1 MAETMNYTLGR
12 GEIHFAQ
19 FKTGTQAPA
28 GERYF
33 GNTPE
38 LSYTAE
44 QENLDHYSSDRGVR
58 VKDQSVLLQLDY
70 SGALTTD
77 HISPENLAIFFLGES
92 MTTTVV
98 AATGQ
103 TDTFEEVQVGYS
115 YQLGTTNQTPSG
127 ARLVSNVVVTDG
139 GAPGT
144 TFVAGTDY
152 VLDAEL
158 GRITVLEGGGISDGD
173 DLSVT
178 FDIGAHS
185 RDRIISRSNTIE
197 GSLRFIAHN
206 PAGKNID
213 YFMPWVKITPNGD
226 FAIKADEWQT
236 LPFTLEILKKGSLE
250 AIYMDGRPYTPA
262 P

>member
-19 FKTGTQAPA
+19 FKTGTQVPG

-70 SGALTTD
+70 SGAMTTD

-92 MTTTVV
+92 MVTTIA
-98 AATGQ
+98 AATGE
-103 TDTFEEVQVGYS
+103 TDTFTDVVQGYS
-115 YQLGTTNQTPSG
+115 YQLGTSDETPAG
-127 ARLVSNVVVTDG
+127 ARQVSNVVVSDAGVPATV
-139 GAPGT
+139 
-144 TFVAGTDY
+144 FVAGTDY

-158 GRITVLEGGGISDGD
+158 GRITILEGGGITDGL

-185 RDRIISRSNTIE
+185 RKRIISRSNTIE
-197 GSLRFIAHN
+197 GALRFIAKN
-206 PAGKNID
+206 PAGEQID
-213 YFMPWVKITPNGD
+213 YFMPRVKITPNGD
-226 FAIKADEWQT
+226 FAIKSDEWQT

-250 AIYMDGRPYTPA
+250 AIYMDGRPYIPTP
-262 P
+262 

>member
-19 FKTGTQAPA
+19 FKPTTQVPA

-38 LSYTAE
+38 LSFTAE

-70 SGALTTD
+70 SGSLTTD

-92 MTTTVV
+92 MISTVT
-98 AATGQ
+98 AATAQ
-103 TDTFEEVQVGYS
+103 TSSYDGVMQGYS
-115 YQLGTTNQTPSG
+115 YQLGVSDATPSG
-127 ARLVSNVVVTDG
+127 ARKVTNVVVKDDATPT
-139 GAPGT
+139 AA

-152 VLDAEL
+152 VLDADL
-158 GRITVLEGGGISDGD
+158 GRITVLEGAGIANGTN
-173 DLSVT
+173 LVIT
-178 FDIGAHS
+178 FDIAAHS
-185 RDRIISRSNTIE
+185 RKRIISRSNTIE
-197 GSLRFIAHN
+197 GALRFIAKN
-206 PAGKNID
+206 PAGEQID

-226 FAIKADEWQT
+226 FAIKADEWQV

-250 AIYMDGRPYTPA
+250 AIYMDGRPYTP
-262 P
+262 